1 MELWRPNEGVQ
12 METVGDK
19 AEVEPWANE
28 AMVQE
33 HRQRLSII
41 IMLVAKLYTCV

>member
-19 AEVEPWANE
+19 AEVEPWAIE
-28 AMVQE
+28 VMVQE
-33 HRQRLSII
+33 HRQRLSIM
-41 IMLVAKLYTCV
+41 IMLAAKLYTCV

>member
-19 AEVEPWANE
+19 AEVEPWAIE
-28 AMVQE
+28 VMVQE
-33 HRQRLSII
+33 HRQRLSIM
-41 IMLVAKLYTCV
+41 IMLADKLNTCV